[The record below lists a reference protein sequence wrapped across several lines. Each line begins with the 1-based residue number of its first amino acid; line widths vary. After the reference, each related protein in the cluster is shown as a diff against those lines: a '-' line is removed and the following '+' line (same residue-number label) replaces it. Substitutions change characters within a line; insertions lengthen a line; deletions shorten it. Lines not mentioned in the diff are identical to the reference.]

1 TYTAN
6 QTCLEE
12 ELEGRD
18 RYYPAVLELYGNVT
32 EIYPN
37 ATVWVTGHS
46 LGGSVGSLLGLTY
59 QLPTVTFEAP
69 PERLPAYRL
78 GLLALSDGETAMLS
92 DAEYTGAYH
101 FGNTADPVYMG
112 TCNGLFASCTLGG
125 YAFES
130 QCHSGVRCVYDTVN
144 DLQWHQIISHHS
156 IEPLIKD
163 VIELYET
170 VPECKPEP
178 ECVDCALWKFTRSI
192 SSGSVSRTTSATTT
206 TSLTRTS
213 NGRLRGRDHHDNV
226 SKFDF
231 DEHIYYKHV
240 PFVGLVWV

>member
-1 TYTAN
+1 M
-6 QTCLEE
+6 ER
-12 ELEGRD
+12 RD

-59 QLPTVTFEAP
+59 QLPTVTYEAP

-78 GLLALSDGETAMLS
+78 GLLAPSDG
-92 DAEYTGAYH
+92 DYIGPYH

-156 IEPLIKD
+156 IEPVIKD
-163 VIELYET
+163 VIEFYGT

-178 ECVDCALWKFTRSI
+178 ECVDCALWKFTRTT
-192 SSGSVSRTTSATTT
+192 SSESVSRTTSTTTT

-213 NGRLRGRDHHDNV
+213 VCKTPGWWSMFLICLL
-226 SKFDF
+226 SKFRD
-231 DEHIYYKHV
+231 
-240 PFVGLVWV
+240 